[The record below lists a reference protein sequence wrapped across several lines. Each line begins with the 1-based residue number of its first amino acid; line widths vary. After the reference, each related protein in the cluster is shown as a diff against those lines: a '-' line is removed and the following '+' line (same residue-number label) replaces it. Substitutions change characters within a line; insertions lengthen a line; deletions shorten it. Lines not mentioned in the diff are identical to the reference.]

1 VAAIFSY
8 HSRSAEVLN
17 GGSFPTLHLHYNSVS
32 KKRWSDIEYG
42 SALAWKV
49 YESIVDDTL

>member
-1 VAAIFSY
+1 MAAIFSY

-32 KKRWSDIEYG
+32 KKRWSDIEYS

-49 YESIVDDTL
+49 YESIVDETL